1 MIAFVVHQRRRAT
14 AIRTALGASRRQ
26 VMWHHFKTSGLVM
39 LGAVPVGLLL
49 SLTAAP
55 LFADLVYGVGH
66 RDGNSLAI
74 AVVIALV
81 TGVVGTWVP
90 VRRSANANV
99 VKVLREA

>member
-1 MIAFVVHQRRRAT
+1 
-14 AIRTALGASRRQ
+14 
-26 VMWHHFKTSGLVM
+26 M
-39 LGAVPVGLLL
+39 LGALPVGSAL
-49 SLTAAP
+49 SLSAAP
-55 LFADLVYGVGH
+55 LFAGLVYGVGH

-81 TGVVGTWVP
+81 TGRGRYRVP